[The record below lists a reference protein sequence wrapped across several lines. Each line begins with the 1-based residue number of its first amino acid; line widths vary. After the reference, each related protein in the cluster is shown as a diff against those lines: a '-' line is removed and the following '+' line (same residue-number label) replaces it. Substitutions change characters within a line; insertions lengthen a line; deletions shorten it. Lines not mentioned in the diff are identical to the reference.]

1 MPSPLIILTAVFG
14 ALGLVVFAL
23 AVRALRR
30 KRLRGTAV
38 NATFALLLFTL
49 SALFAIL
56 TVSTQGYRVLTREE
70 VVAHVTTRKLGPQRF
85 EAQVELV
92 DGPTST
98 YTLSGDEFYMD
109 ARILKWKPLANFL
122 GLHTEYEL
130 DRIGGRYLSL
140 EDERT
145 KPRTLF
151 SLAEEKPF
159 DLFDLRRAYPLLA
172 PLVDAEYGSGT
183 FIASEDGGRF
193 EVRVSTTGLLIR
205 KVG

>member
-1 MPSPLIILTAVFG
+1 MTLTAVFG
-14 ALGLVVFAL
+14 VLGLFMFAL

-38 NATFALLLFTL
+38 NAMFALLLATL
-49 SALFAIL
+49 SALFATLII
-56 TVSTQGYRVLTREE
+56 STQGYRVLTRED
-70 VVAHVTTRKLGPQRF
+70 VVAHVTMRKLGPQRF
-85 EAQVELV
+85 EARVELV
-92 DGPTST
+92 GGPTST
-98 YTLSGDEFYMD
+98 YELFGDELYMD
-109 ARILKWKPLANFL
+109 AHILKWKPIANFL

-130 DRIGGRYLSL
+130 DRIGGRYVSL

-159 DLFDLRRAYPLLA
+159 DLFDLRRSYPLLA

-193 EVRVSTTGLLIR
+193 EVKISTTGLLIR